1 MNHCLPTQ
9 RGHYHFGERGHD
21 HVGATNKGRQL
32 TGNHARG
39 RTISMGSIKSK
50 TEKQKKSF
58 EKDYKKI
65 MKDFQTQYAP
75 IIQVPQWI
83 RPGDF
88 IIKFSLYQEMPNS
101 VTSTDTLVNI

>member
-1 MNHCLPTQ
+1 MTCNGQ
-9 RGHYHFGERGHD
+9 
-21 HVGATNKGRQL
+21 QL

-39 RTISMGSIKSK
+39 RIISMGSIKSK

-65 MKDFQTQYAP
+65 MKDFQTQDAP
-75 IIQVPQWI
+75 ITHVPQWT

-88 IIKFSLYQEMPNS
+88 IIKFSLYQETPNS
-101 VTSTDTLVNI
+101 ITSTDTSVNI